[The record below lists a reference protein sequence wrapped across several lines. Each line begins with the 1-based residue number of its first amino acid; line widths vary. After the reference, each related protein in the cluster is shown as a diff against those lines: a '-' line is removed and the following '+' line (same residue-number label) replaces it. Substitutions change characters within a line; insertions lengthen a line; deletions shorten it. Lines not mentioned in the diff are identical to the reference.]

1 MLARRHGDPAPL
13 MVDVGLHRRQLRVV
27 YLEGSSLKRILDTPV
42 DHLLLLHHLA
52 QLLLELGIGFRVGIR
67 GVWGLG
73 LGSGLDN

>member
-13 MVDVGLHRRQLRVV
+13 IIDVGLHGRQFRVV
-27 YLEGSSLKRILDTPV
+27 QGEGRTFQRVLDAPV
-42 DHLLLLHHLA
+42 DHLLLLYHLA
-52 QLLLELGIGFRVGIR
+52 QLLLKLGIGFRVGIR